1 MYLKNSHKQKGFVLG
16 EAMLSLSLVGTFVV
30 FEYDQFHQF
39 QKQQRQLN
47 KELTTLQK
55 EKIEVLE
62 SWEEYA
68 GK

>member
-1 MYLKNSHKQKGFVLG
+1 MA

-30 FEYDQFHQF
+30 FEYDQVHQF

-55 EKIEVLE
+55 EKIEALE